1 MKNVPMIMMLTAPYL
16 LLGLYLSEA
25 TAALP
30 AGLVLFAAVMFL
42 GALYAF
48 FLPRCGYSGT
58 RILFWCMLLK
68 LCNIPVFLL
77 IFIAALGLFVVII
90 PLIPLLIIFDYLLLL
105 STSMYGI
112 SGLLTCGK
120 ERRLSAKAVTLN
132 IILQF
137 FFCADVLSSIYCYI
151 KSKKRPEGL

>member
-16 LLGLYLSEA
+16 LLGLYLSET

-30 AGLVLFAAVMFL
+30 AGLVLFAAAMLF

-48 FLPRCGYSGT
+48 FLPRTGCSGAQ
-58 RILFWCMLLK
+58 ILFWCMLMK
-68 LCNIPVFLL
+68 LCYIPVFLL

-90 PLIPLLIIFDYLLLL
+90 PLIPMLFLFDCFLLL
-105 STSMYGI
+105 STSMYGV

-120 ERRLSAKAVTLN
+120 EKRLPAKTVTLN

-151 KSKKRPEGL
+151 RSRK